1 MSGDAARG
9 GFIAIEG
16 LDGAG
21 TTTQVD
27 RLAAR
32 LRAHPR
38 GVVRTNEPT
47 DLPVGRLIRTVLR
60 GEVGAPGRASLPWLF
75 AADRADHLDRR
86 VGPALAEGRFVVT
99 DRYVPSSLAYQALEV
114 PMDLVWTL
122 NAGFPAPDL
131 TVFVHVPVD
140 VAMERIGRRDQV
152 REVYERRELLDRVAA
167 NYEVALTRLAARG
180 DRIARV
186 DGTAPVEAVEAAIAE
201 LVASVVAG

>member
-1 MSGDAARG
+1 MAQ
-9 GFIAIEG
+9 FVAIEG

-27 RLAAR
+27 RLVAR
-32 LRAHPR
+32 LRAQGR
-38 GVVRTNEPT
+38 AVVRTNEPS
-47 DLPVGRLIRTVLR
+47 DLPVGRLVRTVLR
-60 GEVGAPGRASLPWLF
+60 GEEGAPGRAALPWMF

-86 VGPALAEGRFVVT
+86 VRPALAAGQVVVT

-122 NAGFPAPDL
+122 NEAFPAPDL

-140 VAMERIGRRDQV
+140 VAMDRIGRRDQA
-152 REVYERRELLDRVAA
+152 REVYEKRDLLDRVVA
-167 NYEVALTRLAARG
+167 NYEVALDRLARRG

-186 DGTAPVEAVEAAIAE
+186 DGTAPVDAVEADIWALIRP
-201 LVASVVAG
+201 LVEG